1 MLVGVSL
8 FAATTGKI
16 AGRVKDD
23 KGNPVPYARVMI
35 KGTQFGTQSDEQGK
49 FMIINVAPGTY
60 TLVCTAMSYATIEMT
75 GVVIRVD
82 DMKTVNFTLQKSTIK
97 LKGMVVKDKQA
108 LVSKGTGSDR
118 QLSSEQLENQVASN
132 LDDVIAV
139 QAGVVQKDG
148 ELHVR
153 GGRPNEVNFT
163 VDGMSVSDP
172 VDGGTPLKVDMD
184 AVQDMKVMVGA
195 FTAEYGNAQSGVVN
209 IVTKDGSENYEGK
222 LEFTTDHLIND
233 GKNSDEVKFA
243 LGGPVV
249 PFMGS
254 LRKNLTFFLNG
265 SAVWDDSR
273 YQKYYKNNPNED
285 LRYIS
290 NIEYPTYDPYEDRGD
305 FLGFDIGNRNNNTY
319 SINLKTKY
327 SFSASQNLTLAVR
340 GDRSFN
346 HYFSHQWKYALQHY
360 REDTQNQKQF
370 MLTYDN
376 TINTKSNIKVKLS
389 YYEKQSKIY
398 PRGIDKNNYIVMDMS
413 LYNPETANFGYRTL
427 DENADGVYDYG
438 FADGS
443 EWQYTIDNL
452 EDPLSIPNFNAPGT
466 IWANF
471 IDDNTKAV
479 NFRTDYEYQLNEIVG
494 FKSGFEAIKY
504 TIKKN
509 QLTGF
514 LSKNTKRFDDY
525 LNTCTPDTVFV
536 NQDGQTIK
544 YYTAEDY
551 TAAAK
556 ASYGTRDGYKAE
568 PWQFAYYLQDK
579 MEWEGMIVNLGVRF
593 DFWYLGNEYKILTD
607 NNTYRVK
614 KFDSD
619 DRFQMMVSPRLGISH
634 PISERDVVHFAYNY
648 QNQLPPMQYVFTS
661 KDTLDAYG
669 SGSVVTVGNPTLE
682 PQITITYEVGLG
694 HQMSEDYSLD
704 VTAYYKNIYNYV
716 STKKVLSTTEA
727 SVAWYNYISQDYG
740 STRGIDFS
748 LSRRLV
754 NFISGNASY
763 TLAWAKGNNSS
774 TVIQDENTNLR
785 EFPLD
790 WDTRHNFNLSL
801 TFRIGKDEEFIVP
814 FTSYILP
821 FDDFSATIGYNI
833 ASGAPYTPI
842 DPVTDVVY
850 DTNSKRQDYTS
861 TADLKLT
868 KTVKTGGKTSLRF
881 SFTVEN
887 LFKKNNINSV
897 YAKTGSPYYDGAD
910 LENDELGYT
919 FPETQYI
926 HDQYTKDPSNYNNE
940 RYFIFGV
947 SYNF

>member
-1 MLVGVSL
+1 
-8 FAATTGKI
+8 
-16 AGRVKDD
+16 
-23 KGNPVPYARVMI
+23 
-35 KGTQFGTQSDEQGK
+35 
-49 FMIINVAPGTY
+49 
-60 TLVCTAMSYATIEMT
+60 
-75 GVVIRVD
+75 
-82 DMKTVNFTLQKSTIK
+82 
-97 LKGMVVKDKQA
+97 
-108 LVSKGTGSDR
+108 
-118 QLSSEQLENQVASN
+118 
-132 LDDVIAV
+132 
-139 QAGVVQKDG
+139 
-148 ELHVR
+148 
-153 GGRPNEVNFT
+153 
-163 VDGMSVSDP
+163 
-172 VDGGTPLKVDMD
+172 
-184 AVQDMKVMVGA
+184 
-195 FTAEYGNAQSGVVN
+195 
-209 IVTKDGSENYEGK
+209 
-222 LEFTTDHLIND
+222 
-233 GKNSDEVKFA
+233 
-243 LGGPVV
+243 
-249 PFMGS
+249 
-254 LRKNLTFFLNG
+254 
-265 SAVWDDSR
+265 
-273 YQKYYKNNPNED
+273 
-285 LRYIS
+285 
-290 NIEYPTYDPYEDRGD
+290 
-305 FLGFDIGNRNNNTY
+305 
-319 SINLKTKY
+319 
-327 SFSASQNLTLAVR
+327 
-340 GDRSFN
+340 
-346 HYFSHQWKYALQHY
+346 
-360 REDTQNQKQF
+360 
-370 MLTYDN
+370 
-376 TINTKSNIKVKLS
+376 
-389 YYEKQSKIY
+389 
-398 PRGIDKNNYIVMDMS
+398 
-413 LYNPETANFGYRTL
+413 
-427 DENADGVYDYG
+427 
-438 FADGS
+438 
-443 EWQYTIDNL
+443 
-452 EDPLSIPNFNAPGT
+452 
-466 IWANF
+466 
-471 IDDNTKAV
+471 
-479 NFRTDYEYQLNEIVG
+479 
-494 FKSGFEAIKY
+494 
-504 TIKKN
+504 
-509 QLTGF
+509 
-514 LSKNTKRFDDY
+514 
-525 LNTCTPDTVFV
+525 
-536 NQDGQTIK
+536 
-544 YYTAEDY
+544 
-551 TAAAK
+551 
-556 ASYGTRDGYKAE
+556 
-568 PWQFAYYLQDK
+568 
-579 MEWEGMIVNLGVRF
+579 
-593 DFWYLGNEYKILTD
+593 
-607 NNTYRVK
+607 
-614 KFDSD
+614 
-619 DRFQMMVSPRLGISH
+619 
-634 PISERDVVHFAYNY
+634 
-648 QNQLPPMQYVFTS
+648 MQYVFTS